1 VSDRAPQDAPA
12 RPPALLRPAGGW
24 AALGVAAALAGA
36 VTRVAL
42 VPAFVGPVVD
52 RVLGTGDLAA
62 LPRLLGVGATLALA
76 GAVLLLVQDVA
87 FGRSAARRAAAWRTR
102 LHDAL
107 LRRPPDGAGGA
118 TSGGLAARVVADLRE
133 VETYVLYG
141 LGSIVAESATALGI
155 LAVLAWIDPLATLG
169 LLVLALPAVAT
180 TAWLGRRVEA
190 SAARHQETVEHVGA
204 RLQEGVRHRE
214 VLRALGALGFARD
227 RFAPADAAV
236 ERALARRT
244 AWAATPTP
252 VAQLLVFGALA
263 GLVAWLARGVLE
275 GRTTTGEV
283 VTYLTLV
290 ALLATP
296 AQLLPKTLVL
306 LQQARAAAV
315 RLRALDDGGPTPAAA
330 AWPPPVPARD
340 GARRAPT
347 TAPTAPAPATPTLAT
362 RGLRIGFPDAPAID
376 VADVLLEG
384 PALVAVVGASGA
396 GKTSWLRTALGLL
409 PPRAGE
415 LHVAGVAVTAAGVAD
430 EGALRR
436 RVAYA
441 PQGTDL
447 LSGSVRDNVEL
458 GRGADDAQL
467 QRVLAAVGLGD
478 AIAAL
483 PRGLDADLAE
493 DGAGLSGGQR
503 QRLAI
508 ARALVGEPQVLLL
521 DEPTSALDD
530 AAERD
535 LVALLR
541 ALARDLLVVVVT
553 HRQPVAHHAD
563 RVLRFTD
570 RGLVPAAEE
579 APR

>member
-1 VSDRAPQDAPA
+1 PRSAVGREP

-52 RVLGTGDLAA
+52 RVLGTGDLEA
-62 LPRLLGVGATLALA
+62 LPRLLGIGAALALA
-76 GAVLLLVQDVA
+76 GALLLLVQDVA

-133 VETYVLYG
+133 IETYVLYG

-190 SAARHQETVEHVGA
+190 SAARHQATVEDVGA

-263 GLVAWLARGVLE
+263 GLVAWLAHGVLE

-315 RLRALDDGGPTPAAA
+315 RLRALDDGGPTPASA
-330 AWPPPVPARD
+330 AWPPPGPGRDAAHRSNAPAPR
-340 GARRAPT
+340 
-347 TAPTAPAPATPTLAT
+347 TASAPATPTLET

-376 VADVLLEG
+376 VADVLLDG

-415 LHVAGVAVTAAGVAD
+415 LRVAGVTVTVDGVAD
-430 EGALRR
+430 EAALRR

-467 QRVLAAVGLGD
+467 QRVLAAVGLAD

-541 ALARDLLVVVVT
+541 KLARDLLVVVVT
-553 HRQPVAHHAD
+553 HRQPLAHHAD

-570 RGLVPAAEE
+570 RGLVPLLDE